1 MLPYRTRFQA
11 RLQAQQEAAA
21 TTNSVITVVIPTGQ
35 NQHVTTEIHIVRNFL
50 DQIAQTDCH
59 YSKIML
65 NIELFS
71 YLVLHPSLIMENS
84 RFRKTLR
91 DKVCEYYQVISS
103 EKENLKRM
111 TLVIPDDHDE
121 LHRVVKQ
128 AKIVAAYE
136 HLEMLCHLLY
146 GL

>member
-1 MLPYRTRFQA
+1 MPPYRTRFQA
-11 RLQAQQEAAA
+11 RLQAQQEAA
-21 TTNSVITVVIPTGQ
+21 TTNAVITVVIPTGQ
-35 NQHVTTEIHIVRNFL
+35 NPHVTIVRNFL
-50 DQIAQTDCH
+50 DQITQTDCH

-103 EKENLKRM
+103 EKEILKRM
-111 TLVIPDDHDE
+111 TLVMPEDHAE
-121 LHRVVKQ
+121 LYRVMKQ
-128 AKIVAAYE
+128 AKFVAAYE
-136 HLEMLCHLLY
+136 HLEELCHLLY
-146 GL
+146 EL